1 MGILRTGIFGGFR
14 KKTGPIIGR
23 RVNGQDIITGHH
35 HKSTKGPT
43 KKQIEINDK
52 FRLLTT
58 FLNPIAALVNMGFK
72 YVARGKRPLNVA
84 YAYNY
89 DHAFVE
95 EDGHYFINYPKMV
108 YSRGSVETP
117 FGVQAVLEPSSSA
130 RSIKFS
136 WSPQG
141 QSAYCQYTDLG
152 SFLVY
157 NPTKMKAVTALNV
170 IDRYALEYVVLLP
183 PDFEVDTVHC
193 YMNFASA
200 NGKIMGDSVYV
211 GVIVEMTAAL
221 RPSP

>member
-1 MGILRTGIFGGFR
+1 MGILRIGIFGGFR
-14 KKTGPIIGR
+14 KKTGPVIGR

-35 HKSTKGPT
+35 HPSTKRPT
-43 KKQIEINDK
+43 AKQIEINDK

-58 FLNPIAALVNMGFK
+58 FLNSIATLVNMGFK
-72 YVARGKRPLNVA
+72 YAARGKRPLNAA

-95 EDGHYFINYPKMV
+95 EDDHFVINYPKMV

-117 FGVQAVLEPSSSA
+117 YGVQAVLESSLEESSGSEV
-130 RSIKFS
+130 RSIRFS

-157 NPTKMKAVTALNV
+157 NPVKMETITVLNA
-170 IDRYALEYVVLLP
+170 IDRYALSYAVKIP
-183 PDFEVDTVHC
+183 MDFEGDTVYC

-200 NGKIMGDSVYV
+200 NGKIMGDSAYV
-211 GVIVEMTAAL
+211 GAIEV
-221 RPSP
+221 